1 MQIDNPQTIP
11 PYGKIYRLTN
21 KINNKMYHGQT
32 IDNIENRWVKYKT
45 LNCKG
50 QPKLYNALKKYG
62 PENFIFEV
70 IDTSPQNQPQL
81 DDLERLYISKFDSMN
96 NGYNCEPGGRS
107 GGTISDETKRK
118 MSEAHKGI
126 SSWNKGIHVPQE
138 IKQKISKSL
147 KQHFLYNNH
156 PFQDKHHSE
165 ETKRKISNNLKGFR
179 HSAES
184 IEKIRLSSLNR
195 KHSEETKRKLSEN
208 WRIHHLAS
216 IAT

>member
-1 MQIDNPQTIP
+1 MQTKTPQLTSS
-11 PYGKIYRLTN
+11 YGLIYRLTN

-32 IDNIENRWVKYKT
+32 VDNIKTRWAKYKS

-62 PENFIFEV
+62 PNNFIFEV
-70 IDTSPQNQPQL
+70 IDISSQNQPQL
-81 DDLERLYISKFDSMN
+81 DNLERLYISKFDSMH

-107 GGTISDETKRK
+107 GGKLSDETKRK
-118 MSEAHKGI
+118 LSESHKGI
-126 SSWNKGIHVPQE
+126 SSWNKGVHVPQK
-138 IKQKISKSL
+138 IKQKISNTL
-147 KQHFLYNNH
+147 KYHFIHNPH

-165 ETKRKISNNLKGFR
+165 ETKRKISNKLKGFR
-179 HSAES
+179 HSTES
-184 IEKIRLSSLNR
+184 IEKIRIASLNH

-208 WRIHHLAS
+208 WRIHHLSS